1 MVREVEAL
9 ELVAGVQK
17 ATEVTTA
24 TACWAGAEA
33 KMVVVV
39 TATVTMEEENAEEA
53 AVLGVAAV
61 S

>member
-1 MVREVEAL
+1 MEVEAL

-17 ATEVTTA
+17 VTEVTTV

-39 TATVTMEEENAEEA
+39 TATVTVEQAKAEEA
-53 AVLGVAAV
+53 AVLGVEVV